1 MKIAKN
7 YIGEGEYA
15 AAIVATPED
24 QFMVNEADL
33 CANFKTKGKSADFQA
48 VVDVTLKDFS
58 AMSYLLFKHGNQIQ
72 MRLSKA
78 AQAFWYRSFI
88 SFLIL
93 FTYMIKSGFSG
104 AIPYTDVYFYMFM
117 IFLAPLEILIYATFY
132 KDYAYDYLYRIYG
145 HYKYNFSFSLVEIEY
160 IVMDSACALFDW
172 AIIYMPFEVFQMGA
186 MISIQDGRNVS
197 KEAYNCYQ
205 VILMQVTF
213 YMYLK
218 NTNVQVIYSLTLL
231 VVLTLVGIAMIF
243 DDDGL
248 IGTTQLFTCP
258 LMLLQLVFQVLM
270 LSLRNTVV
278 EVLSKLFVQRYS
290 NLLEWYSD
298 VEERLKFEE
307 YEDPNQ
313 TFNIQ

>member
-1 MKIAKN
+1 
-7 YIGEGEYA
+7 
-15 AAIVATPED
+15 
-24 QFMVNEADL
+24 
-33 CANFKTKGKSADFQA
+33 
-48 VVDVTLKDFS
+48 
-58 AMSYLLFKHGNQIQ
+58 

-88 SFLIL
+88 TFLIL

-172 AIIYMPFEVFQMGA
+172 AIIYMPFEVFHMGA

-270 LSLRNTVV
+270 LSLRNTIV
-278 EVLSKLFVQRYS
+278 EVLSKLFVKRYS
-290 NLLEWYSD
+290 LLLEWYSD

-313 TFNIQ
+313 TFNI